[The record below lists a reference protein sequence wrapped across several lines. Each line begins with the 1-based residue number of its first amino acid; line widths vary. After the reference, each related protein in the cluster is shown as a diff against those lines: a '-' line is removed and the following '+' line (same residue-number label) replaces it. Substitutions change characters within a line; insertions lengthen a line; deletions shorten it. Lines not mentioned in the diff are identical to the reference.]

1 MSLQKISGYKFM
13 QNLNKFYAYSMVISL
28 ILAEFESEYL
38 SFLSSKVGKN
48 KRVSY
53 FSAVNKE

>member
-1 MSLQKISGYKFM
+1 M
-13 QNLNKFYAYSMVISL
+13 QNLNKFCAYSMVISL

-38 SFLSSKVGKN
+38 SFLSRKVGKN